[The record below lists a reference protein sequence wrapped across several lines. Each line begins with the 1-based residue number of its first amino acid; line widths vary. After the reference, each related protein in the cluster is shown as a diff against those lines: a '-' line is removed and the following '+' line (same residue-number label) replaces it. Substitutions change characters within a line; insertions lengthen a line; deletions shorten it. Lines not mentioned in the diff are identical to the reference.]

1 MLQGKARVAEEK
13 EEAVGDIA
21 EAAAALASAP
31 AQERLRWA
39 VERYGE
45 RLVMS
50 TSFGIQAAVML
61 HMGTRLAPELPV
73 IFVDTGYLFPE
84 TYRYAEELTERFGLN
99 LKVVHPRRSPAWQE
113 AMDGR
118 RWERGLKGLEA
129 YNRENKVE
137 PMNRALRE
145 LGAEAWLSGLRRSQA
160 KSRADLQVVE
170 KQQKTV
176 KIHPVVDWSEKD
188 IYDYQ
193 RAHEI
198 PMHPLWEKGYVSVGD
213 WHSTA
218 PLEQG
223 MSQEKTRFNG
233 LKRECGLHEAS
244 GQDDWQ
250 I

>member
-1 MLQGKARVAEEK
+1 MLREKARPGETK
-13 EEAVGDIA
+13 
-21 EAAAALASAP
+21 AAASPEALERATAE
-31 AQERLRWA
+31 ERLRWA
-39 VERYGE
+39 LEAYGE
-45 RLVMS
+45 RLVLS

-61 HMGTRLAPELPV
+61 HMVTRHAPELPV
-73 IFVDTGYLFPE
+73 VFVDTGYLFPE

-113 AMDGR
+113 AVEGR
-118 RWERGLKGLEA
+118 RWEQGLEELEA

-137 PMNRALRE
+137 PMNRALRD

-160 KSRADLQVVE
+160 KSRADLRVVE
-170 KQQKTV
+170 KQQRTV

-188 IYDYQ
+188 IYEYQ
-193 RAHEI
+193 RAHEL
-198 PMHPLWEKGYVSVGD
+198 PMHPLWEQGYVSVGD

-223 MSQEKTRFNG
+223 MTPEKTRFNG